1 MKLKIAANDRPA
13 RYGIALGLALHAV
26 WRGLV
31 GVFVPGDLPRDY
43 AKRRVRGWHG
53 SL

>member
-1 MKLKIAANDRPA
+1 MNIKFAGDGRVAGHRLV
-13 RYGIALGLALHAV
+13 LGLALHAV

-31 GVFVPGDLPRDY
+31 WFFVPEDFGS
-43 AKRRVRGWHG
+43 RRSRG